1 MLFRYGT
8 QWSFRSSRT
17 WSLFLFL
24 IIFDSFESSLI
35 MMVGSSWGWFTV
47 RIIIGMGNVVIVP
60 LIIEPMR
67 AFHQNQKSL
76 QAIRIHRV
84 NLHNMIFK
92 FSILSIWFLTE
103 WARCRARRILGGII
117 GGLVFILR
125 RSLLIFLAFGVICK
139 GGNERLYI
147 HTYTTTSPKIW
158 SQMCRGIII

>member
-47 RIIIGMGNVVIVP
+47 RIIIGIMGNVVIVS

-84 NLHNMIFK
+84 NLHNVIFK

-117 GGLVFILR
+117 GGVFIFR

-139 GGNERLYI
+139 REMKDY
-147 HTYTTTSPKIW
+147 TYTYIYN
-158 SQMCRGIII
+158 IITAVIFNNL